1 MKTLSLSFIGEDMET
16 VTTADFYEAS
26 YYILNECSI
35 ETIQC
40 TKVNGKVSCH
50 FTFEGENLGP
60 LQVAYFRGNAE
71 VNLLQFRRAYG
82 QINSYAYEAKKKQ
95 RKEERLQEIESQAAA
110 GGEV

>member
-1 MKTLSLSFIGEDMET
+1 MET

-35 ETIQC
+35 QTIQC
-40 TKVNGKVSCH
+40 TKVNGRVSCH

-95 RKEERLQEIESQAAA
+95 RKEEHREEIA
-110 GGEV
+110 GEEPSFSEGGDV

>member
-1 MKTLSLSFIGEDMET
+1 MET

-40 TKVNGKVSCH
+40 TKVNGRVSCH
-50 FTFEGENLGP
+50 FTFLGGNLGP

-95 RKEERLQEIESQAAA
+95 RKEDRLQEIE
-110 GGEV
+110 GEESSFSKEGRI

>member
-1 MKTLSLSFIGEDMET
+1 MKMASLSLIGEDMET

-26 YYILNECSI
+26 YYILNECSVQ
-35 ETIQC
+35 TIQC

-50 FTFEGENLGP
+50 FTFEGANLGP

-95 RKEERLQEIESQAAA
+95 RNQERLQEIESQAAA
-110 GGEV
+110 GGEL